1 MAASIDVVIP
11 AYNNYKLTDD
21 CLEHLA
27 RQTIGHHT
35 IVVDNGSSDGT
46 GERLRVDWPGVTVVS
61 LPENVGFT
69 AAANRGVKS
78 GEGEI
83 VVLLNNDVQL
93 RPDCLERL
101 TAPLLAE
108 PELGS
113 TAALMLAP
121 GEQTIDS
128 LGVTV
133 DPTLAAFARL
143 QGLPTAA
150 AANAPTAPAGDHL
163 QRLPAAVANASTEA
177 DVHASISA
185 TYDRQPVLAGPEG
198 TTAAYRRSAWEQ
210 VGGLD
215 EAMRAYMEIVD
226 LALRL
231 RGAGWQTRAVP
242 EAVGVHL
249 GSRTYGRRTA
259 EQRRL
264 AGFSRGY
271 LLRRYGVLWGRAA
284 PRALV
289 TEAIVVA
296 GDLALCH
303 DVEALR
309 GRLAGWRAARGLPRR
324 EWPPT
329 EAIDSSIGLSRS
341 LRMRRGAVTGS

>member
-1 MAASIDVVIP
+1 VAASIDVVIP

-27 RQTIGHHT
+27 RQTIGHRT
-35 IVVDNGSSDGT
+35 IVVDNGSNDGT
-46 GERLRVDWPGVTVVS
+46 GERLRTDWPGVTVVS

-69 AAANRGVKS
+69 AAANRGVQS

-83 VVLLNNDVQL
+83 VVLVNNDVQL

-101 TAPLLAE
+101 TAPLLSE
-108 PELGS
+108 PGLGS

-143 QGLPTAA
+143 QGLPAATAHTDAAATAQTSTTTTADTSTAA
-150 AANAPTAPAGDHL
+150 TGQTNAATTGGG
-163 QRLPAAVANASTEA
+163 
-177 DVHASISA
+177 
-185 TYDRQPVLAGPEG
+185 QPVLAGPEG

-231 RGAGWQTRAVP
+231 RSAGWQTRAVP

-271 LLRRYGVLWGRAA
+271 LLRRYGVLRGRAA
-284 PRALV
+284 LRALA

-303 DVEALR
+303 DAEALR

-324 EWPPT
+324 EWPPA

-341 LRMRRGAVTGS
+341 LRLRRGAVAGP